1 MKVSFILV
9 NKNRPT
15 TTIRAKI
22 THNGNVYTYATGI
35 NINPQNFVNG
45 RAKGFQGSGA
55 INLKIEAIE
64 AAIKNAVIYYQRDFI
79 TPDVESFRKKVDQF
93 LQGNNLIEVKK
104 KDQDVIAYFEQ
115 VLKDLNISADTK
127 RARRLTIHKLKDFHN
142 GKIVTFNDINKNY
155 YDRLKGWF
163 LKNNYS
169 RNYFGTVVKNLK
181 LFMQI
186 AFEEG
191 MHTNTAYKSFKREKE
206 DADTIYLTI
215 EELIKLHRLEITDE
229 IMQEYFRNNKK
240 KLIISVKNTFLIG
253 AFCAMRVSDY
263 SRIQSK
269 NIKEDWI
276 TIMPKKG
283 SSLRKP
289 EPVIM
294 PIHWVVKEIFESGFD
309 VQDSARSYSINDH
322 IKTLCKIVKID
333 EPVQKYIT
341 RGGKL
346 VETTYKKYE
355 LVTSHTARR
364 SGATNMHLAG
374 MPDDLIMACTGHSS
388 VNQLYQYIKANRIK
402 TIEELKK
409 SKYFSKE

>member
-22 THNGNVYTYATGI
+22 TYNGNIYPYATGI
-35 NINPQNFVNG
+35 NIEPQNFAKG

-64 AAIKNAVIYYQRDFI
+64 AAIKNTIIYFQRDFI
-79 TPDVESFRKKVDQF
+79 TPDSKSFKKKVDQF
-93 LQGNNLIEVKK
+93 LQGNNIIEVKK
-104 KDQDVIAYFEQ
+104 INQDVIAYFEQ
-115 VLKDLNISADTK
+115 VLKELNISPDTK
-127 RARRLTIHKLKDFHN
+127 RSRRLTIRILKDFHA
-142 GKIVTFNDINKNY
+142 GKMITFNDINKKY
-155 YDRLKGWF
+155 YERLKGWF
-163 LKNNYS
+163 MGCNYS
-169 RNYFGTVVKNLK
+169 RNYFGTTVKNLK
-181 LFMQI
+181 LFMKLGI
-186 AFEEG
+186 DEG
-191 MHTNTAYKSFKREKE
+191 VHTNTAFESFKREKE

-229 IMQEYFRNNKK
+229 VMQEHFKNNKK
-240 KLIISVKNTFLIG
+240 KLIASVKSTFLIG

-263 SRIQSK
+263 SRIQST

-309 VQDSARSYSINDH
+309 FEDSARSYSINKH
-322 IKTLCKIVKID
+322 IKTLCKIVGIE